1 MESLGYMLSF
11 FYLGE
16 LPWQEL
22 ISDNSD
28 IVKKM
33 KQQIIENK
41 NLPQILVNYINY
53 VRNLEYEEKPNYFL
67 IIDNFKEEL
76 EILKK
81 TN

>member
-22 ISDNSD
+22 ISENSD
-28 IVKKM
+28 IIKKI
-33 KQQIIENK
+33 KQKIIENN

-53 VRNLEYEEKPNYFL
+53 VRNLEYKEKPDYFL
-67 IIDNFKEEL
+67 IIDNFKGEL

-81 TN
+81 MN